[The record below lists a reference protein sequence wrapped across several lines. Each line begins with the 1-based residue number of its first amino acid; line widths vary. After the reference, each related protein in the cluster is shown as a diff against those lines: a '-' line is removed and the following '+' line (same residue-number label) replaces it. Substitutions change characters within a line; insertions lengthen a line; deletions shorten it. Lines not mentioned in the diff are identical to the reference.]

1 MNTQE
6 VWEIL
11 GKIPVGA
18 VVAWG
23 AVFVAIIVALSTCL
37 TKLFGLF
44 GKYRKHKEEEA
55 QTKERL
61 QRHDQML
68 ENIDVSL
75 RNISEAMR
83 KSMRY
88 DIVRE
93 CEAAIAANKIKQGQL
108 RALEELYEAYT
119 GVGGNQYAT
128 TLMKKVRLLPV
139 DKTLDS

>member
-6 VWEIL
+6 VWEVL
-11 GKIPVGA
+11 GKIPVG
-18 VVAWG
+18 VIVAWG
-23 AVFVAIIVALSTCL
+23 CVFAAIIAAATACL
-37 TKLFGLF
+37 NKLFSLF
-44 GKYRKHKEEEA
+44 SKVSGRKEQERKT
-55 QTKERL
+55 QERL

-68 ENIDVSL
+68 KNIDVSL
-75 RNISEAMR
+75 QNISEAMR

-93 CEAAIAANKIKQGQL
+93 CEAAIADNKIKQGQL

-128 TLMKKVRLLPV
+128 TLMEKVRMLPV
-139 DKTLDS
+139 DKTVDS